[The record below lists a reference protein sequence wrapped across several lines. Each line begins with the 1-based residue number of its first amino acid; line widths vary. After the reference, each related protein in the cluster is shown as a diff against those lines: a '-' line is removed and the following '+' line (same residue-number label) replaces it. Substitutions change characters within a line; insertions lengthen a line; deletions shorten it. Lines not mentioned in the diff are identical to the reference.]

1 MLDVADISFP
11 SQKQVIQE
19 IPLTRNTIAS
29 RVNELAENLDF
40 QLKIKEFIWYS
51 LAADESTDIRD
62 TSQLA
67 VFIRGINEDF
77 NITEELLQCIP
88 LKSTTTAQDIYSAI
102 EQLVPNYDLDWSKF
116 CSITT
121 DV

>member
-40 QLKIKEFIWYS
+40 QLKHKIKEFIWYS

-77 NITEELLQCIP
+77 NIMEELLQCIP

-102 EQLVPNYDLDWSKF
+102 EQLIPNYDLDWSKF
-116 CSITT
+116 CR
-121 DV
+121 